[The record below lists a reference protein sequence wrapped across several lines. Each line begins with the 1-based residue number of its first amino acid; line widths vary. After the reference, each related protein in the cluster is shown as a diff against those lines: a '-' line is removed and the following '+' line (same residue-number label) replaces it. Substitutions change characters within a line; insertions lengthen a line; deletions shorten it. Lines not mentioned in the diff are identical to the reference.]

1 VSSAENVFLNCP
13 FDDAYKPSFEAV
25 LFTIKASG
33 YKVQCA
39 LEDNNTGAVRFDK
52 LCRLIRECAKSVHDL
67 SRTDLSAAGMPRFNM
82 PFELGL
88 YLGAGRFG
96 SKVQQRKTALVMVT
110 EPYRLPVYLSDLAGN
125 DPQAHHGRV
134 EDVTRI
140 VRKCLHQRPDGT
152 PLPGAARILAEFV
165 RFNAALPVL
174 AKELQLQ
181 PDEVDPFHDYRVYMD
196 ILSEFLRQ
204 A

>member
-13 FDDAYKPSFEAV
+13 FDEAYKPSFEAV
-25 LFTIKASG
+25 LFTVAASG
-33 YKVQCA
+33 YRVRCA
-39 LEDNNTGAVRFDK
+39 LEDNDAGDVRFDK
-52 LCRLIRECAKSVHDL
+52 LCRLIRESAKSIHDL

-88 YLGAGRFG
+88 YIGARRYG
-96 SKVQQRKTALVMVT
+96 SKVQRQKTALVMIK
-110 EPYRLPVYLSDLAGN
+110 EPYRLPVYLSDLSGN

-140 VRKCLHQRPDGT
+140 VRKYLHQRPNGT
-152 PLPGAARILAEFV
+152 PLPGTTRILAEFT
-165 RFNAALPVL
+165 RFKMSLPAI
-174 AKELQLQ
+174 AKELHLE
-181 PDEVDPFHDYRVYMD
+181 PDEIDPYHDYRVYID
-196 ILSEFLRQ
+196 LLTEFLRQ